1 MTDSFLVI
9 YLYRIVNALERK
21 TIAICTKHGLTASQF
36 AVLEALQHKGDL
48 TVGEVKEAILS
59 STGTIPVV
67 VKNLEKLGYI
77 YRKTDS
83 ADKRRSILSLT
94 DAGRE
99 LVEEVFPKNIEM
111 IQQEMSV
118 WNEEEKKQLARLL
131 QKFNRK

>member
-9 YLYRIVNALERK
+9 YLYRIVNTLERK